1 MTTENYFGLNQN
13 DWKVGEH
20 MSADD
25 YKRILDKMSLF
36 LANIPSTTP
45 QESKE
50 FLIKAG
56 IFDHT
61 IYLLRGNCFCRL
73 LS

>member
-56 IFDHT
+56 IFDQNGK
-61 IYLLRGNCFCRL
+61 INKVYQK
-73 LS
+73 